1 MKIKIVIA
9 ELIGD
14 KVHNANTQKNSD
26 YKHLYNDV
34 LFIPMCAEYM
44 QQINKLVSFDE
55 LAQLCIQMYGAPL
68 TFNIQCIIATMH
80 SE

>member
-1 MKIKIVIA
+1 MQIRKRILTISIC
-9 ELIGD
+9 
-14 KVHNANTQKNSD
+14 N
-26 YKHLYNDV
+26 NDV

>member
-1 MKIKIVIA
+1 MKITIVIA

-14 KVHNANTQKNSD
+14 KVHNANTQKNFD
-26 YKHLYNDV
+26 YKHV